1 MQDKADVRFID
12 AHAKRIGCDHDR
24 CIVVGKGLLVCA
36 PFFVGKSG
44 VIAGCPKTIR
54 KQPVA
59 DLFDIF
65 ACCTVNDAGAVG
77 MGEQIIADAAV
88 LVLIVANLEIEIF
101 RSKPVTATWGS
112 DSSSIRMM
120 SSRTSLVAVA
130 VKAPMTGRM
139 GSVRTNS
146 GIFK

>member
-1 MQDKADVRFID
+1 
-12 AHAKRIGCDHDR
+12 
-24 CIVVGKGLLVCA
+24 
-36 PFFVGKSG
+36 
-44 VIAGCPKTIR
+44 
-54 KQPVA
+54 
-59 DLFDIF
+59 
-65 ACCTVNDAGAVG
+65 

-101 RSKPVTATWGS
+101 SVKTGHS
-112 DSSSIRMM
+112 DMGIGQLQHPDDAL
-120 SSRTSLVAVA
+120 SRTSLVAVA

>member
-1 MQDKADVRFID
+1 MQDKADVGFVD

-36 PFFVGKSG
+36 PFFIGKSG
-44 VIAGCPKTIR
+44 VIAGCPKTIC

-77 MGEQIIADAAV
+77 MGEQIIADATV

-101 RSKPVTATWGS
+101 S
-112 DSSSIRMM
+112 
-120 SSRTSLVAVA
+120 
-130 VKAPMTGRM
+130 VKTGHGDM
-139 GSVRTNS
+139 GIGQLQHPDDVFANFPGCRRGKSADDGTDGQRADK
-146 GIFK
+146 FRDF

>member
-12 AHAKRIGCDHDR
+12 THAKRIGCDHDR

-54 KQPVA
+54 KEPVA
-59 DLFDIF
+59 DLFDNIECS
-65 ACCTVNDAGAVG
+65 AVNDAGADG

-101 RSKPVTATWGS
+101 SVKTGHS
-112 DSSSIRMM
+112 DMVIGQLQHPDDVFAYFR
-120 SSRTSLVAVA
+120 
-130 VKAPMTGRM
+130 G
-139 GSVRTNS
+139 
-146 GIFK
+146 